1 MSGSN
6 QFSRFGCSVAAIV
19 AVMAAAP
26 AASAQQVRY
35 FDISGGELARALNT
49 FARQA
54 NQEIIF
60 SSAIVA
66 GKRTKGVR
74 GTLNARA
81 ALLTMLQ
88 GTGLSV
94 EGGAV
99 LTLRKAKAERPAA
112 PARQPMTFARPS
124 ASPTQFSQVQERP
137 TTPQPGTASDS
148 VAAPQDPIEP
158 PAPDVVVTGSRIVRD
173 GAEAP
178 TPTTV
183 LSLDDIQDRN
193 PTNIADY
200 ITQLPSM
207 GQGNTPRTTTLF
219 ANATGGANQLSAR
232 DLGVA
237 RTLVLLDGRRV
248 VGSGLSPAVDVNLLP
263 QNLVQRVDV
272 VTGGAS
278 AAYGSDAVAGVVN
291 FILDTKFTGLKGS
304 LNLSQTDENDGRIV
318 SGDLAFGKRL
328 GDRGH
333 LLLSGNYYKGDKIDF
348 FDDPRDWF
356 QPGLR
361 LINNPTWTATN
372 GQAGQIVRFDAGF
385 NSTPG
390 GVIASGP
397 LRGTNFLPGGQVGQ
411 FVFGPI
417 QAGQVQ
423 AGGTVESLPV
433 RGALLPDDEH
443 WSIYGRLNYEI
454 FDNVNA
460 IVEASYAGNDT
471 VNWSAVLNRQGATAI
486 TINRAN
492 PFIPIVTQQA
502 MDQAGVTSFQLNRL
516 FYDMINT
523 PGTHIGEA
531 GYNRRQERYL
541 VALEGRFFETGRW
554 RAYYQRGRSD
564 VWYTRDNNVIPG
576 RLNLAIDAI
585 ANPATGGVA
594 GVAAGTPICRST
606 LTDPTNRCVPINLFG
621 EGALGA
627 ASIAYVTG
635 LTDGLRTRQ
644 DLKIKQDVWAID
656 AQVNPFSTWAGDV
669 SIAAGFEYRD
679 ESFSATADPTS
690 IASLWNVGNFKPG
703 ANGYN
708 VKEVFGEIL
717 VPLLR
722 DSAVGKSLEFNGAVR
737 RTDYSTSGEVTT
749 WKLGLTYDVTDS
761 FRLRGTRSRDI
772 RAPSLNDL
780 FAPTSQFVNA
790 FLDRTQPGSPQV
802 PNITLNGGNPNL
814 TPEIADTWT
823 AGGVYRPTWLPGFSA
838 SIDWYKIDIK
848 DAITAVG
855 GQLLIDLCYG
865 FNRPANTATCAS
877 IIPVPG
883 NVGLANATLLTS
895 GVNANN
901 VAVEGIDYEA
911 SYRAPL
917 SRISESLPG
926 AISLRLLVTQRLK
939 DETNLPGDSVP
950 PALGTVG
957 SLKWRGLLTTS
968 YNVGPSTTTITTRYL
983 GAGVI
988 TNQPETSRTGIP
1000 AEFNRVDP
1008 VLYVELA
1015 QNYDVMIG
1023 SRKVTLFGAVENLF
1037 DRDPEPVPSSGT
1049 SFGTNAPYDL
1059 LGRSYR
1065 LGFRFKF

>member
-1 MSGSN
+1 MRDHGRHSAFRYGTAMAVISACLA
-6 QFSRFGCSVAAIV
+6 GAPVAA
-19 AVMAAAP
+19 
-26 AASAQQVRY
+26 AQKVQS
-35 FDISGGELARALNT
+35 FDISAGDLARALNA

-54 NQEIIF
+54 DQEIIF
-60 SSAIVA
+60 PSTLVA

-74 GTLNARA
+74 GNLPPRA
-81 ALLTMLQ
+81 ALQLLLQ
-88 GTGLSV
+88 GTGLAAK
-94 EGGAV
+94 GNGV
-99 LTLRKAKAERPAA
+99 LTLREVVEPQPAARNRTIAYEAPAARPAEPQDSPATA
-112 PARQPMTFARPS
+112 PAPRTVLAE
-124 ASPTQFSQVQERP
+124 QE
-137 TTPQPGTASDS
+137 AE
-148 VAAPQDPIEP
+148 APVN
-158 PAPDVVVTGSRIVRD
+158 DVVVTGSRIVRD
-173 GAEAP
+173 GANAP

-183 LSLDDIQDRN
+183 VSIEDIQNRN
-193 PTNIADY
+193 LPNIADY
-200 ITQLPSM
+200 VSQLPSL
-207 GQGNTPRTTTLF
+207 GTGNTPRTTTLF

-263 QNLVQRVDV
+263 QNLVERVDV

-291 FILDTKFTGLKGS
+291 FILDTDYTGLKGTANFS
-304 LNLSQTDENDGRIV
+304 KTAENDGQIL
-318 SGDLAFGKRL
+318 SGDLAYGRKI

-333 LLLSGNYYKGDKIDF
+333 LLLSGNYYKGTRIDF

-361 LINNPTWTATN
+361 LINNPAYAAGN
-372 GQAGQIVRFDAGF
+372 GQPGLIGRFDAGYT
-385 NSTPG
+385 STPG

-397 LRGTNFLPGGQVGQ
+397 LRGTNFLPGGQVSQ

-417 QAGQVQ
+417 QQGQVQ
-423 AGGTVESLPV
+423 AGGTVESLPI

-443 WSIYGRLNYEI
+443 WSIYGRFSYDLFGSVKAI
-454 FDNVNA
+454 F
-460 IVEASYAGNDT
+460 EGSYAGNDT
-471 VNWSAVLNRQGATAI
+471 VNWSAVLNRQGTGANGAI
-486 TINRAN
+486 TVNRAN
-492 PFIPIVTQQA
+492 PFIPLETQQA
-502 MDQAGVTSFQLNRL
+502 MDRAGVTSFQLNRL
-516 FYDMINT
+516 FYDMINE
-523 PGTHIGEA
+523 PRTHIGEA

-541 VALEGRFFETGRW
+541 AALEGRFFETGRW

-564 VWYTRDNNVIPG
+564 VWYTRDNNVIPA
-576 RLNLAIDAI
+576 RLNLAVDAI

-594 GVAAGTPICRST
+594 GVAVGAPICRST
-606 LTDPTNRCVPINLFG
+606 LTNPTNGCVPMNIFG
-621 EGALGA
+621 EGSLGA

-656 AQVNPFSTWAGDV
+656 AQVSPFSLWAGDV

-679 ESFSATADPTS
+679 ESFTATADAVS
-690 IASLWNVGNFKPG
+690 IASQWNVGNFKPG
-703 ANGYN
+703 AAGFN
-708 VKEVFGEIL
+708 VKEVFGEVL

-722 DSAVGKSLEFNGAVR
+722 DSALGKSLELNGAVR
-737 RTDYSTSGEVTT
+737 RTDYSTSGNVTT
-749 WKLGLTYDVTDS
+749 WKAGVTYDITDS

-780 FAPTSQFVNA
+780 FAPSSQFVNA

-823 AGGVYRPTWLPGFSA
+823 AGGVYRPSWLPGFSA
-838 SIDWYKIDIK
+838 SIDWYKIDIR
-848 DAITAVG
+848 DAITAIG

-865 FNRPANTATCAS
+865 FNRPANPAACAS

-883 NVGLANATLLTS
+883 AVGLNGATLLTS
-895 GVNANN
+895 GVNANL

-926 AISLRLLVTQRLK
+926 SINMRLLVTQRLK
-939 DETNLPGDSVP
+939 DQTNLPGDNVP
-950 PALGTVG
+950 PTLGTVG

-968 YNVGPSTTTITTRYL
+968 YNVGPSTTTLTTRYL
-983 GAGVI
+983 GPGRL
-988 TNQPETSRTGIP
+988 TNQPENSPTGIE
-1000 AEFNRVDP
+1000 AAFNRVDE
-1008 VLYVELA
+1008 VFYFELA
-1015 QNYDVMIG
+1015 QNFDLEIG
-1023 SRKVTLFGAVENLF
+1023 RRKVTVFAAIENLF
-1037 DRDPEPVPSSGT
+1037 DRDPEPIPTNGT
-1049 SFGTNAPYDL
+1049 GFGTAAPYDL
-1059 LGRSYR
+1059 LGRSFR
-1065 LGFRFKF
+1065 LGFRFRM